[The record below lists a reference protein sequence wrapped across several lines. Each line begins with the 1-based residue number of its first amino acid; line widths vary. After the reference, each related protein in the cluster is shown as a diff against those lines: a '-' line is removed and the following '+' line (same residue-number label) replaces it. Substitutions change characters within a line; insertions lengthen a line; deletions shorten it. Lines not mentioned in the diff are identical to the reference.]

1 MGVVAE
7 DFDDDGD
14 TDLFLA
20 HLMSETNTLYV
31 NQGGGVFQDRTLEHG
46 LAAPSWPFTGF
57 GVGWFD
63 YDNDGRLDVLVVNGE
78 VRLIERLLRERDP
91 YPLHQ
96 RNQLFR
102 NTGNGVYEEV
112 TDRAGEVFELSEV
125 SRGAAFGDLDNDGDT
140 DVLVINNAG
149 PARLLANRVGQSSG
163 WIGLRLVGSAHP
175 RDMIG
180 ARVALLRD
188 GRPALHRRVHSDSSY
203 ASASDLRVHFGLGG
217 SPGPVD
223 VEVLFSS

>member
-1 MGVVAE
+1 M
-7 DFDDDGD
+7 
-14 TDLFLA
+14 
-20 HLMSETNTLYV
+20 
-31 NQGGGVFQDRTLEHG
+31 
-46 LAAPSWPFTGF
+46 
-57 GVGWFD
+57 
-63 YDNDGRLDVLVVNGE
+63 
-78 VRLIERLLRERDP
+78 
-91 YPLHQ
+91 
-96 RNQLFR
+96 
-102 NTGNGVYEEV
+102 
-112 TDRAGEVFELSEV
+112 

-223 VEVLFSS
+223 VEVLWPSGATESFTGLEIRRYHEIREGTGEGVRDAERAPSR